1 MLISSSLVNGRRLFG
16 GERGSHRVLS
26 EFKFTL
32 DTGRGYLFKRSQVV
46 FDINFEN
53 VYGVQV
59 GMYFV
64 CLWVQTFK
72 QIVFDVELTMV
83 LFSTWG
89 TAGFNNDQV
98 FTLGLAEK
106 RRDWLL
112 FT

>member
-1 MLISSSLVNGRRLFG
+1 
-16 GERGSHRVLS
+16 
-26 EFKFTL
+26 
-32 DTGRGYLFKRSQVV
+32 
-46 FDINFEN
+46 
-53 VYGVQV
+53 
-59 GMYFV
+59 MYFV

-89 TAGFNNDQV
+89 TAGFNNNQV